1 MVETAFKA
9 SACVPVY
16 YGLFAMKTEFKAP
29 ACTFTAATI
38 VVAEV
43 RTPTERDY
51 M

>member
-1 MVETAFKA
+1 MVKTAFKA